1 MSLSPLYRAA
11 LKLNADAY
19 RATTACEHG
28 ESDWRVIEIRQLGV
42 ALVPIAQRVTTTV
55 SLEDVAGLRSGLAQL
70 VELVEEARERLL
82 ITPTVAEA
90 LVADAAELSRA
101 LSAVTRG

>member
-1 MSLSPLYRAA
+1 MSLAPLYRAA
-11 LKLNADAY
+11 LTLNADAY

-42 ALVPIAQRVTTTV
+42 ALVPIAQRVTTRV

-101 LSAVTRG
+101 LSAITRG